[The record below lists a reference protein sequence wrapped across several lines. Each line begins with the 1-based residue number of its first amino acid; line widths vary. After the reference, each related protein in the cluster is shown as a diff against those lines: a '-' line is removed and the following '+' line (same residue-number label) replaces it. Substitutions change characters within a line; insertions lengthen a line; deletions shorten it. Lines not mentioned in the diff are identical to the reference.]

1 MYVIKPA
8 LHHVTLKT
16 SRLDNMIK
24 WYGVVVGAEVQFR
37 DDSVAWITN
46 DAANHRQAFLSAPG
60 LRDDPEKLSHNGIHH
75 IAYEYASFADLMSSY
90 ERLRAEGIVPR
101 FCLDHGLTT
110 SIYYQDPDGNFVELQ
125 CDGFGDWRASG
136 EWMRTSPDFA
146 ANPIGVF
153 FDPEKVLAFFRTGMP
168 YTTVQKA
175 IRAND
180 FRPDPVPG
188 IGLPD

>member
-1 MYVIKPA
+1 
-8 LHHVTLKT
+8 
-16 SRLDNMIK
+16 
-24 WYGVVVGAEVQFR
+24 
-37 DDSVAWITN
+37 
-46 DAANHRQAFLSAPG
+46 
-60 LRDDPEKLSHNGIHH
+60 
-75 IAYEYASFADLMSSY
+75 
-90 ERLRAEGIVPR
+90 
-101 FCLDHGLTT
+101 
-110 SIYYQDPDGNFVELQ
+110 LQ

-153 FDPEKVLAFFRTGMP
+153 FDPEKVLAFFRTGVP

-188 IGLPD
+188 IGFPD